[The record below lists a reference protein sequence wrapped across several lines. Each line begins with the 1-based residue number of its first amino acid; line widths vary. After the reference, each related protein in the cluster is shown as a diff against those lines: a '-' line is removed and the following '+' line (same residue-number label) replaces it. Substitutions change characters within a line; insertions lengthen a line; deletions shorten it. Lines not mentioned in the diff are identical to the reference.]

1 MTLIGGLL
9 VACLVISCIHL
20 IAFGTVYTVP
30 KVSAKQKQKVTNL
43 LASLSKQDLITL
55 ANSLPK

>member
-9 VACLVISCIHL
+9 VACLVIGCFHL
-20 IAFGTVYTVP
+20 IAFGAVYTVP